1 MSQSSGEQS
10 DELAQAEA
18 LAETQVDESRPGFL
32 DEVRHFLSV
41 LPDKGVFVVLAV
53 AWLLLFQ
60 FFGNSTFGYIDTSSL
75 YAWMY
80 SSYNAPLSEDGHG
93 NLIPFVVLILL
104 WWKRDELKGL
114 SLKPWSWAFG
124 LIVGALLLHAI
135 GFIAQQPRIS
145 IVALVV
151 GFYGIMG
158 LCWGF
163 QWLKNTFFP
172 FFLFA
177 FSVPIGSLATVITF
191 PLRLLV
197 SEIAVVVATS
207 LLGLDIVREGTMIFD
222 ADRSFQ
228 YDVAPAC
235 SGIRSLITLFA
246 FTTIYGF
253 ITYRS
258 LWRRIVMMLASVPLA
273 IIGNVLR
280 ITTVIAVGDIYGM
293 KAGLKI
299 EQKLGILTFIV
310 AIVGVMALG
319 HFLREAPL
327 EAKEHEEN

>member
-1 MSQSSGEQS
+1 MSQSSSEQS
-10 DELAQAEA
+10 DA
-18 LAETQVDESRPGFL
+18 LAEPDVNESRPGFL
-32 DEVRHFLSV
+32 DEVGDFLRV
-41 LPDKGVFVVLAV
+41 LPDKGVFAILAV

-60 FFGNSTFGYIDTSSL
+60 FFGNSTFGYIDTPSL

-93 NLIPFVVLILL
+93 DLIPFVVLILL
-104 WWKRDELKGL
+104 WWKRDELKSL
-114 SLKPWSWAFG
+114 SLQPWSWSFG
-124 LIVGALLLHAI
+124 LVVAAVLLHVV

-145 IVALVV
+145 IVALFL
-151 GFYGIMG
+151 GLYGIMG
-158 LCWGF
+158 LCWGV
-163 QWLKNTFFP
+163 QWLRNTFFP
-172 FFLFA
+172 LFLFA
-177 FSVPIGSLATVITF
+177 FSVPIGSLAQVITF

-207 LLGLDIVREGTMIFD
+207 LLGLDIIREGTMIFD
-222 ADRSFQ
+222 GDRSFQ

-258 LWRRIVMMLASVPLA
+258 LWRRLVMMFASVPLA
-273 IIGNVLR
+273 VAGNVLR

-293 KAGLKI
+293 EAGLKI
-299 EQKLGILTFIV
+299 EQKLGILTFVV

-319 HFLREAPL
+319 HFLRETSP
-327 EAKEHEEN
+327 KSNEHEEK